1 MSDSHW
7 IIDQLDAGWATLS
20 PAPNNPVTEE
30 WTLPA
35 QLLPEG
41 LKEGDALTLTLSPAP
56 EVSASLKAEVEAQ
69 LSSLSADDD
78 GGDFSI

>member
-7 IIDQLDAGWATLS
+7 IIDQIDAGWA
-20 PAPNNPVTEE
+20 
-30 WTLPA
+30 
-35 QLLPEG
+35 
-41 LKEGDALTLTLSPAP
+41 TLSPAP